1 MAVRSLLLLALLA
14 ASPLQASEPSAAT
27 FAGGCF
33 WCVEEAFDK
42 VDGVLST
49 TSGYANGTTENPTY
63 EQVSSGGTGYVESLQ
78 VIYDPARVSYEQLLE
93 VFWHNHDPT
102 DGNGQ
107 FCDRGK
113 QYRPAIF
120 YSDSD
125 AEQQRLAELT
135 REILSKEKPFDKPI
149 VTAIEPLRVFYP
161 AEERHQD
168 YHLKN
173 PIAYKF
179 YKFTCGRAVRLEEL
193 WGK

>member
-1 MAVRSLLLLALLA
+1 MHLRTLLLLAIFA
-14 ASPLQASEPSAAT
+14 APPLQAWEPETAV

-33 WCVEEAFDK
+33 WCVEQAFDK

-63 EQVSSGGTGYVESLQ
+63 EQVNSGGTGYVESLQ
-78 VIYDPARVSYEQLLE
+78 VIFDPEVVSYERLLE
-93 VFWHNHDPT
+93 VFWYNHDPT
-102 DGNGQ
+102 DNKGQ
-107 FCDRGK
+107 FCDRGN

-120 YSDSD
+120 YSD

-135 REILSKEKPFDKPI
+135 RKILSNDKPFDKPI

-168 YHLKN
+168 YYLKN
-173 PIAYKF
+173 PISYKF
-179 YKFTCGRAVRLEEL
+179 YKFSCGRAARLEEL